1 MATKMS
7 CPTELRFFLDYEDDV
22 ITNFVAI
29 AIEHISNNVK
39 SKSYSSAANKL
50 GTDAATIEH
59 VISKL
64 VYVLLESIKLQLP
77 QSEFLLCCED
87 ILPLPKATIIWDGLN
102 NQREKLTEALSMMGV
117 NYPHYCSLDWR
128 LECMVNSIFVQTSQ
142 VMLITHLFSDCL
154 KNVKK

>member
-1 MATKMS
+1 LYINK
-7 CPTELRFFLDYEDDV
+7 D
-22 ITNFVAI
+22 
-29 AIEHISNNVK
+29 
-39 SKSYSSAANKL
+39 KL